1 MGRGEF
7 MKEMKL
13 CADNVWRDRRSL
25 HEVLKFCNL
34 INLLFPSSFF
44 AGDTRRLPDV
54 YARLCRAEQLLPVTY
69 LNKTA
74 FTAFKL
80 QKKYALQTF

>member
-1 MGRGEF
+1 

-25 HEVLKFCNL
+25 HEVLKFCSL
-34 INLLFPSSFF
+34 INLLFSSSFF